1 MRPERTVQQHL
12 VVQHRTLS
20 FEVGQPH
27 PAILAQRFGIIGLR
41 QGEQGQLILPDLG
54 VMDLGADG
62 VRALHGNS
70 PLHFQRVL
78 WPLWKTVL
86 TSSGSALSASFPAPD
101 SSAPSWWGR
110 SGWWCADRP

>member
-1 MRPERTVQQHL
+1 MRPERTVQQHP
-12 VVQHRTLS
+12 VVQHRTLIL
-20 FEVGQPH
+20 EIGQPH

-41 QGEQGQLILPDLG
+41 QGEQGQLILPDLC

-62 VRALHGNS
+62 VRVLRGNS
-70 PLHFQRVL
+70 PLHFQQVL
-78 WPLWKTVL
+78 RSLWKTAL
-86 TSSGSALSASFPAPD
+86 TSSDSVRSASCPAPD